1 MTKSEASKLSH
12 LALSEGLS
20 NFKNQFACTFE
31 KISFLKWG
39 DQKSGSAKSCSLIY
53 IIEGEGSL
61 ALSNGKEESVG
72 PGDVIQKVP
81 GKSGVLNFKGSCVE
95 QVVLTLPEI
104 FYNLYGRKLFDGSD
118 SPVFHIGLH
127 ADLVVKFR
135 RLQQDIK
142 EWATPKIFKIIE
154 KSLKLIAEIQ
164 AIRLMVNS
172 DPHMDPFWIAVKRD
186 LCRDLK
192 NRFSLPDFAEKFS
205 MSYSS
210 FRQGFTK
217 HVGMPPGVFHIS
229 QRIEQVKML
238 LAGSQLSLKD
248 IASRFNY
255 PDLPSFSKQFKKITG
270 LTPRNYIRTYEDTLG
285 EVV

>member
-1 MTKSEASKLSH
+1 MS
-12 LALSEGLS
+12 G
-20 NFKNQFACTFE
+20 FE
-31 KISFLKWG
+31 K
-39 DQKSGSAKSCSLIY
+39 
-53 IIEGEGSL
+53 
-61 ALSNGKEESVG
+61 
-72 PGDVIQKVP
+72 
-81 GKSGVLNFKGSCVE
+81 
-95 QVVLTLPEI
+95 
-104 FYNLYGRKLFDGSD
+104 
-118 SPVFHIGLH
+118 
-127 ADLVVKFR
+127 
-135 RLQQDIK
+135 
-142 EWATPKIFKIIE
+142 
-154 KSLKLIAEIQ
+154 
-164 AIRLMVNS
+164 
-172 DPHMDPFWIAVKRD
+172 IAVKRD

-285 EVV
+285 EVFVTLWMMPQNELTSY